1 MARLFA
7 LLAVIAM
14 LVVAGCGG
22 DDNGGSSASSG
33 GSSSSSSSDQ
43 PGKGKPAVTIGT
55 KDFTEEFIL
64 GNLYAQALMV
74 KSDSSVATL
83 ADLKGKKLGAQAATT
98 GLDYAKSK
106 QAENGYEIV
115 EFQDLATE
123 TQALTTG
130 QIDAYPEYTG
140 ETTATVFGKNKLYKS
155 AEETV
160 ADAKALYEKRGQVV
174 SDPTP
179 FEDVDAI
186 ATTKDFATKNGLKSV
201 ADLKKLPSF
210 TIGARPEF
218 KDRFVGLKGM
228 EKVYGIHNAKFKQLA
243 LGLQYPS
250 LDKGDVDSANVFS
263 TDAQL
268 ASGKYAVLKD
278 PEGVFGFQN
287 ILFVI
292 DKKKYDAL
300 GGQQFMDIINKVN
313 ALLTA
318 EAMRSMNSAV
328 DIDKKKPADV
338 AKAFLQA
345 NGMA

>member
-1 MARLFA
+1 MARLLT
-7 LLAVIAM
+7 LLAVLAM

-22 DDNGGSSASSG
+22 DDNGGGSSG
-33 GSSSSSSSDQ
+33 SGTGSSSSSSDQ

-64 GNLYAQALMV
+64 GNLYAQALQAKGYKV
-74 KSDSSVATL
+74 N
-83 ADLKGKKLGAQAATT
+83 LK
-98 GLDYAKSK
+98 
-106 QAENGYEIV
+106 ENIG
-115 EFQDLATE
+115 ATE
-123 TQALTTG
+123 ITDKALTSG

-155 AEETV
+155 ADETV
-160 ADAKALYEKRGQVV
+160 ADAKSLYEKRGQVV
-174 SDPTP
+174 SNPTP

-186 ATTKDFATKNGLKSV
+186 ATTKEFATKNGLSSV
-201 ADLKKLPSF
+201 ADLKKLSSF
-210 TIGARPEF
+210 TVGARPEF

-268 ASGKYAVLKD
+268 ASGKYTVLKD

-287 ILFVI
+287 ILFVM
-292 DKKKYDAL
+292 DKKKYDAE
-300 GGQQFMDIINKVN
+300 GGAQFMDIINKVN
-313 ALLTA
+313 SLLTA

-328 DIDKKKPADV
+328 DIDKKKPAEV

-345 NGMA
+345 NGLG